1 MKKGWN
7 FFGALVLIALV
18 SSGVSFATFNYLND
32 SISRKNA
39 VPESGSSGDLVHR
52 TMGRAMGMAAYEQDF
67 TTVADN
73 SVHAVVHIK
82 STVMTQGRTYVDPFQ
97 FFFGGGR
104 SFQEAPRKQEGFGSG
119 VIITKDGYIV
129 TNNHVIDQASEI
141 QVTLNDKR
149 IFKAELIGKDP
160 TTDLALLKIK
170 GDDFPFLPFGSSD
183 ELKVGEWV
191 LAVGNPFNLTSTVT
205 AGIVSAKARNL
216 EAMMSASGGARIESF
231 IQTDAAVNPG
241 NSGGALVNTRGELVG
256 INTAITSETGNF
268 AGHSFAIPTTIV
280 SKVIDDLKNYGMVQR
295 AFLGIA
301 YNNITQE
308 LQKEK
313 DLETLNGIYVTS
325 VENRSAALEAGIEV
339 GDVLVAVNGAKTD
352 NSSQFIEQLNR
363 FRPGDEIT
371 IDLLRKGKQMSVKVT
386 LKNKQGTT
394 DVVKQENGKDML
406 GAKFEAL
413 TDKEKN
419 KYRINYG
426 VRVES
431 LKEGKLKAV
440 GVMKDFIILKV
451 NNKPVSTPEE
461 LDAIVN
467 SIIQDGTGYG
477 EHAMFIIGMKPD
489 GHAGYLAIDL
499 SEE

>member
-1 MKKGWN
+1 MKKGWY
-7 FFGALVLIALV
+7 FFGALVLIAMV
-18 SSGVSFATFNYLND
+18 SSGVSFATYYYLND
-32 SISRKNA
+32 SNI
-39 VPESGSSGDLVHR
+39 GSNGIAEGDLSGNLVHK

-67 TTVADN
+67 TTVAEN

-97 FFFGGGR
+97 FFFGGG
-104 SFQEAPRKQEGFGSG
+104 SSYQEAPRKQEGYGSG

-141 QVTLNDKR
+141 EVTLNDKR
-149 IFKAELIGKDP
+149 TFKAELIGKDP
-160 TTDLALLKIK
+160 TSDLALLKIK
-170 GDDFPFLPFGSSD
+170 AEDLPFLPFGSSD

-216 EAMMSASGGARIESF
+216 DAMMSSSGSARIESF

-280 SKVIDDLKNYGMVQR
+280 SKVIDDLKKFGMVQR
-295 AFLGIA
+295 AFLGIS
-301 YNNITQE
+301 YKEITQE

-313 DLETLNGIYVTS
+313 DLETLNGIYVAS
-325 VENRSAALEAGIEV
+325 VESRSAALDAGIEE
-339 GDVLVAVNGAKTD
+339 GDVLVSVNGTKTD
-352 NSSQFIEQLNR
+352 NASQFTEQLNR
-363 FRPGDEIT
+363 FRPGDQIS
-371 IDLLRKGKQMSVKVT
+371 IDLIRKGKQKTVKVT

-394 DVVKQENGKDML
+394 DVIKQDSGKDML

-413 TDKEKN
+413 TDKEK
-419 KYRINYG
+419 KQFGVSYG

-431 LKEGKLKAV
+431 LKNGKLKAA

-451 NNKPVSTPEE
+451 NNKPVASPEE
-461 LDAIVN
+461 LDAIVK
-467 SIIQDGTGYG
+467 SIVQEGTGYG

-489 GHAGYLAIDL
+489 GHSAYLAIDL